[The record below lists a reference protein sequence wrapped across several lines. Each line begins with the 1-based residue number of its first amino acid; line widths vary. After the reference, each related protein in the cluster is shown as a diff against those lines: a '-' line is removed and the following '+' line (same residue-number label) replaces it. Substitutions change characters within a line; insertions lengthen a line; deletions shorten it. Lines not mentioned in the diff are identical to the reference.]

1 MGKVKQWAEQEREK
15 AESKADGII
24 NELVQKNY
32 QYDNASKIKD
42 EVIKEF
48 KEKNPDLLFVF
59 LDKATGKKYIDEEVI
74 ETSLSDV
81 VEDKINEKTKDHMD
95 NTTTEIGG

>member
-15 AESKADGII
+15 VE
-24 NELVQKNY
+24 NTVHQVLNTLVQKHY
-32 QYDNASKIKD
+32 EHDNASKIRD

-59 LDKATGKKYIDEEVI
+59 LDKATGKKFIDEEVI

>member
-59 LDKATGKKYIDEEVI
+59 LDKATGKKFIDEEVI